1 MKLPST
7 VLSALS
13 AAAVAVAAFPS
24 PAGAWSL
31 FSGERSRLWHDIGE
45 AREKADA
52 ERDEGRVMGEIEA
65 LSDVGRMLSE
75 MADRFPE
82 YKAGEVASFRAEV
95 ADRMRELMAGVRS
108 GEIAVPEPD
117 AAWRGEDAAA
127 VSNPAAKGASGPAE
141 GPAFRLG
148 IPDLVRV
155 DSRAAP
161 DPAADRPAPAPGE
174 FPAAEFPAPSPAEDD
189 LSPDLLRLRSSI
201 PNPFFDGASA
211 PFGPPDASAAPD
223 GPAESASGSPSGPPD
238 ASELPPPPLPAPPA
252 PSAAASPAPPSP
264 APAAPEAKPA
274 PAAPAAEPS
283 ISVSVRPSSVPV
295 SPSFSDDDPAVQ
307 LRAVAEMIRTARAP
321 DAVILLEDIVRA
333 PGAEPPV
340 EARVLLARALLECG
354 NYPRAVEE
362 LSAVPD
368 SAASDPAVC
377 TLRAA
382 AFLASGR
389 PQEAFLQLD
398 LLLEEHPDWSDAYVD
413 CAYVMFLLDPRGNRD
428 DAIDFYRNG
437 LSRGARRDPR
447 LEREL
452 GIRVE
457 R

>member
-1 MKLPST
+1 MKFPPS
-7 VLSALS
+7 VFSALS

-82 YKAGEVASFRAEV
+82 YKADEVASFRAEV
-95 ADRMRELMAGVRS
+95 ADRMRELMSGVRS

-174 FPAAEFPAPSPAEDD
+174 FPAAEVPAPSPAEDD

-211 PFGPPDASAAPD
+211 PFGPPDASELPPPPVLAAS
-223 GPAESASGSPSGPPD
+223 SAPD

-252 PSAAASPAPPSP
+252 SSTAASPAPPSQ
-264 APAAPEAKPA
+264 APAAPEAKP
-274 PAAPAAEPS
+274 APAAEPS

-354 NYPRAVEE
+354 NYRRAVEE
-362 LSAVPD
+362 LDAVPER
-368 SAASDPAVC
+368 AASDPAVR

-398 LLLEEHPDWSDAYVD
+398 LLLGERPDWSDAYVD
-413 CAYVMFLLDPRGNRD
+413 CAYVMFLIDPRGNRD
-428 DAIDFYRNG
+428 DAIEFYRNG

>member
-1 MKLPST
+1 MKFPPS
-7 VLSALS
+7 VFSALS

-24 PAGAWSL
+24 PVGAWSL

-95 ADRMRELMAGVRS
+95 ADRMRELMSGVRS

-174 FPAAEFPAPSPAEDD
+174 FPAAEVPAPSPAEDD

-211 PFGPPDASAAPD
+211 PFGPPDAS
-223 GPAESASGSPSGPPD
+223 G
-238 ASELPPPPLPAPPA
+238 LPPPPLPAPPA

-264 APAAPEAKPA
+264 APAAP
-274 PAAPAAEPS
+274 AAEPS
-283 ISVSVRPSSVPV
+283 ISVSVRPSSIPV

-354 NYPRAVEE
+354 NYRRAVEE
-362 LSAVPD
+362 LDAVPD
-368 SAASDPAVC
+368 RAASDPAVR

-398 LLLEEHPDWSDAYVD
+398 LLLGERPDWSDAYVD
-413 CAYVMFLLDPRGNRD
+413 CAYVMFLIDPRGNRD
-428 DAIDFYRNG
+428 DAIEFYRNG